1 MIKIK
6 DQMNFISQLSTITR
20 YSQSRMCNPESV
32 LEHSASVA
40 MLSYFVGRTLFQSGV
55 VVNFEALI
63 LKALFHDSDEVITGD
78 IARPVK
84 YHSKELR
91 ELLSDMED
99 ENVVVLSENLT
110 ESDHLHGVWSSAK
123 DGPEGLIVKFCDS
136 LSVVYKLREEVLERG
151 NLTMSHIATNQLLDY
166 LNQGI
171 SDIYLTYD
179 IEALEIDNPLIP
191 IVNECAKI
199 IGAVR
204 GAKNRS

>member
-1 MIKIK
+1 MLEVK
-6 DQMNFISQLSTITR
+6 DQMNFISQLSTVTR
-20 YSQSRMCNPESV
+20 YSQSIMCNPESV

-55 VVNFEALI
+55 VVNFEDLL
-63 LKALFHDSDEVITGD
+63 LKALFHDSDEVATGD

-84 YHSKELR
+84 YHSSALR
-91 ELLSDMED
+91 VLLAEMEE
-99 ENVVVLSENLT
+99 ENVVALSEKLT
-110 ESDHLHGVWSSAK
+110 ESDHLYRVWSTAK
-123 DGPEGLIVKFCDS
+123 EGPEGLIVKFCDS
-136 LSVVYKLREEVLERG
+136 LSVVYKLRDEVLERG
-151 NLTMSHIATNQLLDY
+151 NLTMSHISTNQLLDY

-171 SDIYLTYD
+171 SDIYLAYD